1 MPAWVESQLSH
12 TLLWLRA
19 SELTSLNLNLLICKM
34 RVIKS
39 TTKRDGGDEVATVH
53 NRRYNWPSDIG
64 SPSFLLLRSFQSN
77 EGRTASKSI
86 NAICHRCCYK
96 G

>member
-39 TTKRDGGDEVATVH
+39 TTKRDGGDEVTTVH
-53 NRRYNWPSDIG
+53 NRRYN
-64 SPSFLLLRSFQSN
+64 
-77 EGRTASKSI
+77 
-86 NAICHRCCYK
+86 
-96 G
+96 